1 MRRRIFYFL
10 IPVFVFVVGIT
21 YVVNNNTLP
30 TITYFPLDKQNEFLE
45 TQSLLE
51 FSHQK
56 GNNSY
61 NIAWTSNSESN
72 HNLYLRQDASLL
84 FDNGLLRGVRS
95 KWEQDTAS
103 IQITENL
110 SGKDN
115 SFFQVITYHHGEVH
129 YPDDTIKSIQHMSHD
144 KLYVGE
150 FINIFR
156 DFRKPHNT
164 EETNKQKELE
174 KKTKKQ
180 LLYHWDQLIKHFHID
195 ETAYTSVPLT
205 HLYNYNQKALPGMS
219 QTKTDQIIGQLW
231 EGLYKNYII
240 PAAKSKKNAA
250 PSNYV
255 PLILFDKQDKHLLV
269 IFELNGKKEKL
280 IQQYPND

>member
-1 MRRRIFYFL
+1 MKMMRRRIFYFL

-115 SFFQVITYHHGEVH
+115 SFFQVIT
-129 YPDDTIKSIQHMSHD
+129 
-144 KLYVGE
+144 
-150 FINIFR
+150 
-156 DFRKPHNT
+156 
-164 EETNKQKELE
+164 
-174 KKTKKQ
+174 
-180 LLYHWDQLIKHFHID
+180 
-195 ETAYTSVPLT
+195 
-205 HLYNYNQKALPGMS
+205 
-219 QTKTDQIIGQLW
+219 
-231 EGLYKNYII
+231 
-240 PAAKSKKNAA
+240 
-250 PSNYV
+250 
-255 PLILFDKQDKHLLV
+255 
-269 IFELNGKKEKL
+269 
-280 IQQYPND
+280 